1 MTRYPKMDMTV
12 FEKIPYEKEGKGER
26 GVTLKGK
33 NMTEVEQAEIA
44 MMESA
49 IESGELDG
57 MTDESWVR
65 RCEMLETLCRK
76 VGKARAENGI

>member
-1 MTRYPKMDMTV
+1 MARYPKMDMTV
-12 FEKIPYEKEGKGER
+12 FERITYDHGANGER

-57 MTDESWVR
+57 ITDEAWVR
-65 RCEMLETLCRK
+65 RCEMVETLCRK
-76 VGKARAENGI
+76 VGKAKAENGL